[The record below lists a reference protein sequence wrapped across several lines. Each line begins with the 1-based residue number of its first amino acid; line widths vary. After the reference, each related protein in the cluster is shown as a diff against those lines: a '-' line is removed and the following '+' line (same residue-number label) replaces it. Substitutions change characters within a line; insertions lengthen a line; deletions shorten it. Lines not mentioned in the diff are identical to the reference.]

1 MTSLSSL
8 FNNAIFRIPDYQRG
22 YAWDNSQL
30 NDFWD
35 DLYNLTD
42 DRYHYTGML
51 SLKELSIKDCYK
63 WEEDKWILENGY
75 RAYHVVDGQQRL
87 MTITIAFSVIR
98 KLFLMEKEE
107 TLANKVYSYIM
118 GEDADGVEYAKLE
131 TETPKPYF

>member
-1 MTSLSSL
+1 MRNSMTSLSSL

-22 YAWDNSQL
+22 YAWDTNQL

-51 SLKELSIKDCYK
+51 SLKELSIKDCKK

-75 RAYHVVDGQQRL
+75 RAYQQRGDSSGYKAL
-87 MTITIAFSVIR
+87 R
-98 KLFLMEKEE
+98 YLRLYGKR
-107 TLANKVYSYIM
+107 
-118 GEDADGVEYAKLE
+118 
-131 TETPKPYF
+131 

>member
-1 MTSLSSL
+1 MRKDFKCL
-8 FNNAIFRIPDYQRG
+8 

-87 MTITIAFSVIR
+87 TTFIQ
-98 KLFLMEKEE
+98 
-107 TLANKVYSYIM
+107 TLIKTLNVQR
-118 GEDADGVEYAKLE
+118 
-131 TETPKPYF
+131 

>member
-1 MTSLSSL
+1 MKNSMTSLSSL

-87 MTITIAFSVIR
+87 TTFTAW
-98 KLFLMEKEE
+98 
-107 TLANKVYSYIM
+107 A
-118 GEDADGVEYAKLE
+118 
-131 TETPKPYF
+131 

>member
-1 MTSLSSL
+1 MRNSMTSLSLL

-35 DLYNLTD
+35 DLYNLTE

-75 RAYHVVDGQQRL
+75 CVDGVHYVRYKRSAGRSSFRARRE
-87 MTITIAFSVIR
+87 INSI
-98 KLFLMEKEE
+98 
-107 TLANKVYSYIM
+107 
-118 GEDADGVEYAKLE
+118 
-131 TETPKPYF
+131 

>member
-1 MTSLSSL
+1 MRNSMTSLSSL

-35 DLYNLTD
+35 DLYNLTE

-51 SLKELSIKDCYK
+51 SLKELSIKDCKK

-87 MTITIAFSVIR
+87 TTFIILLNSKPFVILNEVKDLESIKWLLSR
-98 KLFLMEKEE
+98 FFVTTFL
-107 TLANKVYSYIM
+107 
-118 GEDADGVEYAKLE
+118 
-131 TETPKPYF
+131 

>member
-1 MTSLSSL
+1 MKNSMTSLSSL
-8 FNNAIFRIPDYQRG
+8 FNNALFRIPDYQRG
-22 YAWDNSQL
+22 YAWDNTQL

-75 RAYHVVDGQQRL
+75 RVPPISSG
-87 MTITIAFSVIR
+87 F
-98 KLFLMEKEE
+98 LFL
-107 TLANKVYSYIM
+107 TSCSNVLRYSLLTI
-118 GEDADGVEYAKLE
+118 K
-131 TETPKPYF
+131 